1 MVGFQYTNS
10 WFEHTCKSNWEILLP
25 ALKPQRVLEIGSYE
39 GASTCYLIKSEYPS
53 EIYCV
58 DSWEGG
64 IEHDSAVM
72 SGVEKSFDSNT
83 AISLAA
89 LEQPPKIVK
98 CKGLS
103 RQVLPTLLHQGNG
116 SSFDFIYV
124 DGSHQAP
131 DVLSDAIFAFE
142 LCRVGGVIG
151 FDDYSW
157 SEFVTKDRDPLR
169 CPKLAI
175 DAFTNVFSRKVEI
188 LTGLPLSQLYV
199 AKLSD

>member
-1 MVGFQYTNS
+1 MAEGEFTNE
-10 WFEHTCKSNWEILLP
+10 WFENSCRSNWDILLP
-25 ALKPQRVLEIGSYE
+25 VIKPQRVLEIGSYE
-39 GASTCYLIKSEYPS
+39 GASTCYLITSGYPS

-64 IEHDSAVM
+64 IEHDHALM
-72 SGVEKSFDSNT
+72 GDVEKSFDHNT
-83 AISLAA
+83 SISLAA
-89 LEQPPKIVK
+89 LERPPKVVK

-103 RQVLPTLLHQGNG
+103 SQILPTLLYEGNR

-151 FDDYSW
+151 FDDYCW
-157 SEFVTKDRDPLR
+157 SEFVARERDPLR
-169 CPKLAI
+169 CPKIAI

-188 LTGLPLSQLYV
+188 LSGLPLSQLYV